1 MARRS
6 QTAPPAALHTV
17 TITKRGPCRVPSR
30 VSWSQSNCSSH
41 TWSMRSRSYSIRGC
55 AVLAKNAHAAPGGPP
70 TDARRLARAGAFTS
84 HRCLTHS
91 RPRLPARLVARGL
104 SFSPLPREHQVRSPP
119 LRSFA
124 APQPPPPAC
133 ARAQPTKTR
142 CVSEMDCRHKGHC
155 PLALGMH
162 PSQQHR
168 WPHGRNTC
176 DRRLSRQ
183 MTHMSSALPLPGG
196 NGSPPTPPPSAPR
209 PGAAGNSAEGGGG
222 GGAAEMAP
230 SVAPPSPESM

>member
-1 MARRS
+1 M
-6 QTAPPAALHTV
+6 V
-17 TITKRGPCRVPSR
+17 TEQLLFTYVVREKP
-30 VSWSQSNCSSH
+30 
-41 TWSMRSRSYSIRGC
+41 SIRGC
-55 AVLAKNAHAAPGGPP
+55 AVLPKNAHAAPGSPP
-70 TDARRLARAGAFTS
+70 MTREGSPGLVHSQRAGAFTDAS
-84 HRCLTHS
+84 PKASPAPPPEWPGLSPS
-91 RPRLPARLVARGL
+91 RPLPQ
-104 SFSPLPREHQVRSPP
+104 EHQVRSPP

-162 PSQQHR
+162 PSQQQR
-168 WPHGRNTC
+168 WPHGRKTC

-183 MTHMSSALPLPGG
+183 TTHMSSALPLPRG
-196 NGSPPTPPPSAPR
+196 NGSPPTPTPSAPR

-222 GGAAEMAP
+222 GGTAEMAP
-230 SVAPPSPESM
+230 SAAPPSPESM